1 MIKAP
6 FEVGQ
11 VLINKYDY
19 QIAVVER
26 LDYRDSWYVLLAVGD
41 ERHWLAAS
49 TIQNQGFIPI
59 DSLRYLV
66 MNASAHLNGCDLPK
80 RGVTDRESRTQ

>member
-41 ERHWLAAS
+41 ERHWRFS
-49 TIQNQGFIPI
+49 IY
-59 DSLRYLV
+59 DS
-66 MNASAHLNGCDLPK
+66 
-80 RGVTDRESRTQ
+80 ESRLYSN